1 MGAIVIRSP
10 LLIEPWVV
18 KPGDAEYGEVLYVVM
33 HAYHQTWYV
42 SRLTHRMIY
51 YCCNVYVV

>member
-51 YCCNVYVV
+51 YC